1 VEYLKPK
8 LRKLFRTN
16 LDLVIRI
23 FVMSTYISL
32 FIVFVSVCYIPM
44 VYKEKDDIEPLTVIL
59 IIVLLIESIIMY
71 INTLFT
77 TIFMSFICTISIMYV
92 LSYLFLVITSFI
104 IELDEI
110 ELNKREIR
118 EHKIN
123 SIL

>member
-1 VEYLKPK
+1 
-8 LRKLFRTN
+8 
-16 LDLVIRI
+16 
-23 FVMSTYISL
+23 
-32 FIVFVSVCYIPM
+32 M

>member
-1 VEYLKPK
+1 
-8 LRKLFRTN
+8 
-16 LDLVIRI
+16 
-23 FVMSTYISL
+23 
-32 FIVFVSVCYIPM
+32 M

-92 LSYLFLVITSFI
+92 LSYLFLVIASFI

-110 ELNKREIR
+110 ELNKSEIR